1 MLEVQSVVCLRCN
14 LSLVS
19 SAGAESLTTVVRL
32 PLRSRFFPF
41 LNWPA
46 PSLEF
51 LRGEALVG
59 ITVGLMVIPQG
70 VAYAALAGMP
80 LVTGIYASLFPA
92 LIAVLFSASTRL
104 SVGPTA
110 LTCLLV
116 GTSLTGLAERSSPKW
131 VGLAIWLALFL
142 GGLQVLLGLGRF
154 GGLLN
159 LVSSPVLMA
168 FKQAAAVLI
177 IGSQVPHLLGMPGWS
192 EIQGMLGSG
201 IEVEAIPAP
210 HPMSAAFGLG
220 HGLFSGR
227 GVGGALRNR
236 LTGLTPQARRSLDGC
251 AASWPAR
258 A

>member
-59 ITVGLMVIPQG
+59 ITVGLMVIPPG

-116 GTSLTGLAERSSPKW
+116 GTSLTGFAERSSPKW

-177 IGSQVPHLLGMPGWS
+177 IGSQVPHLLGM
-192 EIQGMLGSG
+192 LGSG